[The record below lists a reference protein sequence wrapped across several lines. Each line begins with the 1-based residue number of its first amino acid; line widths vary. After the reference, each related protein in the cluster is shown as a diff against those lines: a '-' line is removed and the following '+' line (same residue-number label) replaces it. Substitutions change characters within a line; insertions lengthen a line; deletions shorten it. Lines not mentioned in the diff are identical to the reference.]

1 VEDEVKVPKT
11 ILEEILEKT
20 ILDLKSK
27 PEFDSKFLN
36 ELENSFKKGNLTP
49 EEIIQIIKE

>member
-1 VEDEVKVPKT
+1 MEDEVKVPKT